1 MSTLY
6 IDEGSEFDKINGWIN
21 LWNSAI
27 NDAKDQIN
35 TLCTSN
41 INSYNAV
48 NLGSWSDQLAQN
60 LNQYC
65 GEVRTGLETV
75 QGDLNGGNF
84 RSLNDA
90 LVDLSS
96 KLTSCQNIQN
106 AINSYIYQYNHET
119 KESRQNKLMQKI
131 NNNKALLRKA
141 VAECNNIIAVFPSID
156 FQSNYSFVSNGSNI
170 EPELGDIVDDSDDG
184 GNSGGSVAEN
194 FDYDALRDSMNDLFQ
209 WGVFTATISYN
220 GQYIYLKDIS
230 GGSGRAFAFC
240 DGYGNQI
247 SGTPTFTKDQVS
259 YMNHVQSNGEAV
271 YPEVE
276 AAAVEYFSKHQ

>member
-1 MSTLY
+1 MGTLY

-41 INSYNAV
+41 INSYNAI

-96 KLTSCQNIQN
+96 KLTSCQNIKN

-156 FQSNYSFVSNGSNI
+156 FQSNYSFVSNESNI

-184 GNSGGSVAEN
+184 GNGN
-194 FDYDALRDSMNDLFQ
+194 FDAQAALDKFSEDLAQMELKDSMVVYDTDGTECLIVKYGDGAYRITVNDGSDKCL
-209 WGVFTATISYN
+209 GVFGGYDTLTRFT
-220 GQYIYLKDIS
+220 QYD
-230 GGSGRAFAFC
+230 
-240 DGYGNQI
+240 
-247 SGTPTFTKDQVS
+247 PTKV
-259 YMNHVQSNGEAV
+259 
-271 YPEVE
+271 
-276 AAAVEYFSKHQ
+276 